1 MLRCTCD
8 HSPFLTKPEL
18 MFFQHFFHQTALVC
32 FSSKQD
38 KTSDNLQMLLDL
50 MLLDRAN
57 QMQWHFELQHCLA
70 HTELCVTIFYL
81 KIGNF
86 LTGVQPRIFHDR
98 KEGISRSRS
107 SRTPKIASS
116 LRQEKM
122 PVFSSRHFFRFSKND
137 RKLQLEY
144 TTILLVMCH
153 C

>member
-1 MLRCTCD
+1 
-8 HSPFLTKPEL
+8 
-18 MFFQHFFHQTALVC
+18 
-32 FSSKQD
+32 
-38 KTSDNLQMLLDL
+38 MLLDL

-86 LTGVQPRIFHDR
+86 LTGVQPRIFQDR
-98 KEGISRSRS
+98 KEGISRSWS

-153 C
+153 CWYCCVKESLHRSQVLNFQDIFIWNMNYSRSFSKNCHIN